1 MARYTCTFAIPC
13 SQEQITH
20 WLPQI
25 LEVCH
30 LTIVHSGEDYILAKE
45 KPGHISFTELVTV
58 EILVENQSPDLNSG
72 INLNF
77 IVRNEELPLKA
88 SNHCRTMSEKISA
101 AVQSHS
107 EIQTLSYVTG

>member
-13 SQEQITH
+13 SQEQITQ

-25 LEVCH
+25 LQVCH
-30 LTIVHSGEDYILAKE
+30 LNIVHSGEDYILAKE
-45 KPGHISFTELVTV
+45 RPGQVSFTELVSV
-58 EILVENQSPDLNSG
+58 EILVEQQSLDSDG

-88 SNHCRTMSEKISA
+88 SNHCRTMSERISEA
-101 AVQSHS
+101 IQSHK
-107 EIQTLSYVTG
+107 EIETLSYVTG

>member
-13 SQEQITH
+13 SQEQITQ

-25 LEVCH
+25 LQVCN
-30 LTIVHSGEDYILAKE
+30 LAIVHSGADYILAKE
-45 KPGHISFTELVTV
+45 NPGQVGFTELVSV
-58 EILVENQSPDLNSG
+58 EVLVEEQGLDADN

-88 SNHCRTMSEKISA
+88 NNHCRHMSEQISQ
-101 AVQSHS
+101 AVQSHK
-107 EIQTLSYVTG
+107 EIETLSYVTG